1 MQWWQQPFFQVA
13 LPIIV
18 TFILAT
24 WYQSG
29 RITDLRDSTSKR
41 LDDLRDSMS
50 NRLDDL
56 RNDMN
61 TRFIAIERRLDKL
74 EEKVEGLL
82 ERSWR

>member
-1 MQWWQQPFFQVA
+1 MQWWQQPFLPVT

-29 RITDLRDSTSKR
+29 RITDLRDSMSKR
-41 LDDLRDSMS
+41 LDDLRS
-50 NRLDDL
+50 
-56 RNDMN
+56 DMN
-61 TRFIAIERRLDKL
+61 TRFAAIERRLDKL

>member
-29 RITDLRDSTSKR
+29 RINDLRDSMSKR
-41 LDDLRDSMS
+41 LDDLRS
-50 NRLDDL
+50 
-56 RNDMN
+56 DMN
-61 TRFIAIERRLDKL
+61 TRFAAIERRLDKL

>member
-1 MQWWQQPFFQVA
+1 MQWRQQPFFQVA

-29 RITDLRDSTSKR
+29 RITDLRDSMCKR
-41 LDDLRDSMS
+41 LDDFRS
-50 NRLDDL
+50 
-56 RNDMN
+56 DMN
-61 TRFIAIERRLDKL
+61 ARFAAADLPFTAIEHRLDKL